1 VERFVLI
8 AHLKTEGRDRAL
20 ELIADQQAGKN
31 APSEFE
37 RQAIFL
43 AEGEVVF
50 FCEGTDA
57 EKTVRGI
64 LNDPVRSTMIGPWLP
79 LFDGPLHFAPEAYYW
94 ERARH

>member
-1 VERFVLI
+1 VERFVMI
-8 AHLKTEGRDRAL
+8 ARLKLEGRVRAL

-37 RQAIFL
+37 RVAIFL

-57 EKTVRGI
+57 EKTARDI
-64 LNDPVRSTMIGPWLP
+64 INDPVRSTMIGPWLP
-79 LFDGPLHFAPEAYYW
+79 LFDGPLHFAPEAFYW
-94 ERARH
+94 ERARN